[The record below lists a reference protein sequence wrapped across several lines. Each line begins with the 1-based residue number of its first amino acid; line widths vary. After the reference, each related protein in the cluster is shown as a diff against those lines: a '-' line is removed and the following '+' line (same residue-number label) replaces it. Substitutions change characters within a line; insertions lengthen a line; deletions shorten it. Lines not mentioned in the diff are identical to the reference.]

1 MPESRGDRD
10 GRPHRPLKGCG
21 ERDIE
26 IAYLADHE
34 EAIGE
39 LAQWFYGEWSYLYPD
54 KALDDV
60 KNAIAERTN
69 RDRVPMALV
78 AFEGA
83 VLAGT
88 VCLKTHDMDTRLDL
102 SPWLAGLYV
111 AGPFRGRG
119 IGTTLVKAVEQKA
132 IGLGIRKLYL
142 YTPSAEVFYLRLAW
156 LTLEVTEYL
165 GTKVTIMDKEMR
177 ARE

>member
-1 MPESRGDRD
+1 LRGR
-10 GRPHRPLKGCG
+10 G
-21 ERDIE
+21 EKDIK

-39 LAQWFYGEWSYLYPD
+39 LTQWFYGEWSYLYPD
-54 KALDDV
+54 KTMDDV
-60 KNAIAERTN
+60 RNAIAERTN

-102 SPWLAGLYV
+102 APWLAGLYV
-111 AGPFRGRG
+111 AGPWRGRG
-119 IGTTLVKAVEQKA
+119 VGTALVKAVEQKA
-132 IGLGIRKLYL
+132 IALGIRKLHL

-156 LTLEVTEYL
+156 LTREATEYR
-165 GTKVTIMDKEMR
+165 GAKVTIMEKEMR
-177 ARE
+177 AGK